1 MNFYLQLYWGQLIIM
16 SIVFKIIQYN
26 HPSADLDLLS
36 IGWCIPVIW
45 FFITLYHFLTFL
57 KLSDLNIF
65 KLLFKIFSI
74 KKGIKIKDPSWKT
87 FKFWDIVYFDT
98 YEQTNIQW
106 IVFGTYSSYG
116 SNYLK
121 IAYENDTIE
130 KKVSDIRTVKN
141 TNIAFEELE
150 LLKEVTALEK
160 ERINLQKK
168 ELELRKKLPA
178 TKNIIQSR

>member
-1 MNFYLQLYWGQLIIM
+1 MFFTCY
-16 SIVFKIIQYN
+16 KI
-26 HPSADLDLLS
+26 ARA
-36 IGWCIPVIW
+36 
-45 FFITLYHFLTFL
+45 
-57 KLSDLNIF
+57 
-65 KLLFKIFSI
+65 
-74 KKGIKIKDPSWKT
+74 
-87 FKFWDIVYFDT
+87 
-98 YEQTNIQW
+98 NIQW